1 MGFIAD
7 QYDGSG
13 SLVSFGGEVVH
24 RLADQRAFV
33 EAGSSA
39 EGRDYGLVDAAC
51 GDGGVAQVDHGVPGG
66 VQVGQG
72 GAKCDSFAGS
82 DVSCYDAEGGF
93 GYAPADAGDGLG
105 VAVVAVQHAGGEG
118 AAERGAGEP
127 EVGGQ
132 LVHAHRLSSCS
143 SAARVIR
150 AVGYGWPWAAGGWRA

>member
-1 MGFIAD
+1 MGFIAE
-7 QYDGSG
+7 QYDGSA

-51 GDGGVAQVDHGVPGG
+51 ADGGVAQVDHGVPGG

-82 DVSCYDAEGGF
+82 DLSCYDADGGF
-93 GYAPADAGDGLG
+93 GYAPADAGDRLGAPGLSLRP
-105 VAVVAVQHAGGEG
+105 A
-118 AAERGAGEP
+118 
-127 EVGGQ
+127 
-132 LVHAHRLSSCS
+132 
-143 SAARVIR
+143 
-150 AVGYGWPWAAGGWRA
+150 

>member
-13 SLVSFGGEVVH
+13 SLVSFGGEVVD

-39 EGRDYGLVDAAC
+39 EGGDDGLADAGCA
-51 GDGGVAQVDHGVPGG
+51 DGGVAQVDHGVPGG
-66 VQVGQG
+66 VQVGEG

-82 DVSCYDAEGGF
+82 DLSCYDAEGGF

-105 VAVVAVQHAGGEG
+105 VAVVAVQHAGGEV

-127 EVGGQ
+127 EGGAQ
-132 LVHAHRLSSCS
+132 LVHAHRLSSWS
-143 SAARVIR
+143 PAARLIR
-150 AVGYGWPWAAGGWRA
+150 SVGQVWPSGA

>member
-7 QYDGSG
+7 QYDGSA
-13 SLVSFGGEVVH
+13 SLVSFGGEVVD

-51 GDGGVAQVDHGVPGG
+51 ADGGVAQVDHGVPGG

-82 DVSCYDAEGGF
+82 DLSCYDAEGGF

-105 VAVVAVQHAGGEG
+105 VAVVAVQHAGGEV
-118 AAERGAGEP
+118 AAGRGAGGP
-127 EVGGQ
+127 EVGAP
-132 LVHAHRLSSCS
+132 LVHAQRLASRS
-143 SAARVIR
+143 SAAQLVR
-150 AVGYGWPWAAGGWRA
+150 AGGEVW